1 MQDKLK
7 LPCEIKGGV
16 SVLSLFDGMSC
27 GMLAFLKLGIEPS
40 NYYAYEIDKYAIK
53 TTKHNF
59 PNIKQCGDVFEANFT
74 QYEGIDYL
82 IGGSPCVPA
91 NSKIKTDKGYKRI
104 ADIQIG
110 DMVLTHKNR
119 YKPVS
124 RLYKRKSN
132 HLYHIKFCGNK
143 TIDITGN
150 HPVYTYRN
158 GNFCFVRTDELTT
171 DDYVCVNINQK
182 SKKLDYSGDMFWLV
196 GRAIADGFLS
206 KEKNCVVISVGKN
219 KIEEFENHLCGI
231 DYYITHK
238 DRPAPEYYIKS
249 NKLTEL
255 YSYFGNKKATEKYV
269 PDAILDLPKEQLSQV
284 WNGYISGDGF
294 KRKDKPNTVMWSSS
308 SEDLILSL
316 GLVTSKLF
324 GKYPTTSIRNGGY
337 KILPSGLCY
346 TNTNFNSQI
355 SITNRKNKD
364 LTIIGDKL
372 LVRIKSIE
380 KEFDDIDVYNIET
393 ATDHTYTVDNIIV
406 HNCTYWSI
414 AQSPDKRETTASGL
428 GWELFS
434 QYVRA
439 LNEAKPKYFLYE
451 NNKSMSK
458 AIYKSISDTFGFEP
472 ILINSA
478 LVSAQNRNRYYWC
491 GKRNE
496 DGTYSKVDIP
506 QPEDRGILLKD
517 ILEGNDLTSCDKGWT
532 LTASY
537 GGAVAWN
544 MIERHQRNMVV
555 EPVNTTNDGKSQTI
569 KAQYQQTSVA
579 NICKYTSTYGASGVA
594 EPVGTTKDEKS
605 YCLTS
610 GYANGSGE
618 NIGNY
623 AAHTLEKG
631 CKSMVAEEVEPKS
644 FSMIG
649 DLDNRKVGIK
659 DKAYCLAANPSSD
672 MSARVIE
679 PINTTADGKA
689 QCLRATCYK
698 DTVRNIV
705 GNDVDRKTGVAES
718 VRVGALPR
726 LNGKLSTSQAMRV
739 YSTEGKSVNLCAGN
753 LCAGSGG
760 MGGKTGLYA
769 VPIDET
775 SKTVLK
781 GIDKVADKVGYVPE
795 MFNAYNGTEIIDKS
809 PTLTTGSMETSSC
822 ATNRFEN
829 IHCYATPVEF
839 DGEIPTKAISYAD
852 GKTYTVYTVKGGQ
865 ITIKGKT
872 YPIKLKDGYYII
884 RKLTVSECKR
894 LQTVPEWY
902 DFSTISQ
909 TQAYKCLGNGWTVDV
924 IAHILK
930 GLLNTN

>member
-16 SVLSLFDGMSC
+16 SVLSLFDGMAC
-27 GMLAFLKLGIEPS
+27 GMLAFLKLGIKPS

-82 IGGSPCVPA
+82 IGGSPC
-91 NSKIKTDKGYKRI
+91 T
-104 ADIQIG
+104 
-110 DMVLTHKNR
+110 
-119 YKPVS
+119 
-124 RLYKRKSN
+124 
-132 HLYHIKFCGNK
+132 F
-143 TIDITGN
+143 
-150 HPVYTYRN
+150 
-158 GNFCFVRTDELTT
+158 
-171 DDYVCVNINQK
+171 
-182 SKKLDYSGDMFWLV
+182 
-196 GRAIADGFLS
+196 
-206 KEKNCVVISVGKN
+206 
-219 KIEEFENHLCGI
+219 
-231 DYYITHK
+231 
-238 DRPAPEYYIKS
+238 
-249 NKLTEL
+249 
-255 YSYFGNKKATEKYV
+255 
-269 PDAILDLPKEQLSQV
+269 
-284 WNGYISGDGF
+284 
-294 KRKDKPNTVMWSSS
+294 
-308 SEDLILSL
+308 
-316 GLVTSKLF
+316 
-324 GKYPTTSIRNGGY
+324 
-337 KILPSGLCY
+337 
-346 TNTNFNSQI
+346 
-355 SITNRKNKD
+355 
-364 LTIIGDKL
+364 
-372 LVRIKSIE
+372 
-380 KEFDDIDVYNIET
+380 
-393 ATDHTYTVDNIIV
+393 
-406 HNCTYWSI
+406 WSI

-428 GWELFS
+428 GWKLFS

-458 AIYKSISDTFGFEP
+458 AIYKSISDSFGFEP

-491 GKRNE
+491 GKRND

-517 ILEGNDLTSCDKGWT
+517 ILEGTTDRDK
-532 LTASY
+532 SR
-537 GGAVAWN
+537 AV
-544 MIERHQRNMVV
+544 ISSIGRTTTREYFKKHQ
-555 EPVNTTNDGKSQTI
+555 NTMTF
-569 KAQYQQTSVA
+569 
-579 NICKYTSTYGASGVA
+579 
-594 EPVGTTKDEKS
+594 EPVGTTKDGKS

-679 PINTTADGKA
+679 PINTTKDGKA

-726 LNGKLSTSQAMRV
+726 PNGELSTSQAMRV
-739 YSTEGKSVNLCAGN
+739 YSIEGKSVN

-769 VPIDET
+769 IPVVQE
-775 SKTVLK
+775 SKTVLN
-781 GIDKVADKVGYVPE
+781 GIEKISKKLGYVPE
-795 MFNAYNGTEIIDKS
+795 MFNAYNVQEIIDKS

-829 IHCYATPVEF
+829 INGYAIPVEF
-839 DGEIPTKAISYAD
+839 ENNIPIKAKSCAD
-852 GKTYTVYTVKGGQ
+852 EKIYVVYSVTNGQ
-865 ITIKGKT
+865 IEIKGKT
-872 YPIKLKDGYYII
+872 YPIKLNDGYYII
-884 RKLTVSECKR
+884 RKLTVRECMR

-930 GLLNTN
+930 GLLNTD